1 MIDLLT
7 FLSVALAVVA
17 GIALV
22 MFWRSLSGGKTSR
35 FVRVDFDGYK
45 GKEMNERFV
54 SKER

>member
-7 FLSVALAVVA
+7 FLFVALAVVA

-22 MFWRSLSGGKTSR
+22 LFWRGLSGGKTNNS
-35 FVRVDFDGYK
+35 VRVDFDDYK